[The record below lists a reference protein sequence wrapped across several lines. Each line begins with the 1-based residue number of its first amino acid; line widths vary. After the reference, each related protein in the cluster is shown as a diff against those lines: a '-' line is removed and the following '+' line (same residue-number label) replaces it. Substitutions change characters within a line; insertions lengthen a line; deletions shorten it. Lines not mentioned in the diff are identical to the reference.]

1 VVLGDARA
9 LAAEELIAKGGHVKR
24 VTVAAAALAVAIVSW
39 ARAPAT
45 AGPAVELAGD
55 TYILQLGDRVRV
67 ERAPVGCRA
76 SRLAQHG
83 DRIFLDC
90 RRAGQLPGTYGAL
103 VSGHDVLVVR
113 FETANTAKVVF
124 RARHEGA
131 AERCR

>member
-1 VVLGDARA
+1 VVLGDAFA
-9 LAAEELIAKGGHVKR
+9 PASEELIAKGDTLIR
-24 VTVAAAALAVAIVSW
+24 LTAAAAVFATAIASWTLAS
-39 ARAPAT
+39 AT
-45 AGPAVELAGD
+45 AGPAVELGGD
-55 TYILQLGDRVRV
+55 TYILRLGDRVRV

-76 SRLAQHG
+76 TRLAQHG

-103 VSGHDVLVVR
+103 VSGQDVLVVR